1 MSSKV
6 IISTDSTADLSPEI
20 EQRFDIRD
28 FHLPIVIGE
37 ETKRDGLTIHTT
49 DIFDYKER
57 TGNLT
62 KTSAANVAEYEEY
75 FRKLS
80 ENGEHIIHFTIS
92 SDMSSAYRNACL
104 AADEVGSVFV
114 IDSRNLSTGIGLLV
128 LKACDLRD
136 SGMEA
141 VAIANKI
148 RSITDNVRASFVLD
162 TLEYMKKGGRC
173 SSVVALGANLLKLK
187 PCIEVIDGKMEV
199 AKKYRGKINE
209 VYKQYILDHLPE
221 KSKLDT
227 TRVFIT
233 HTCVYDDSAKQMA
246 KMVEDMGIFDEVFE
260 TTAGCSVS
268 VHCGPGTLG
277 ILFIEK

>member
-20 EQRFDIRD
+20 VQRFDIRV
-28 FHLPIVIGE
+28 FHLPIVIGD

-80 ENGEHIIHFTIS
+80 ENGELVIHFTIS
-92 SDMSSAYRNACL
+92 SDMSSSYRNACI
-104 AADEVGSVFV
+104 AADEVGSAFV

-148 RSITDNVRASFVLD
+148 RSITNKVRASFVLD

-233 HTCVYDDSAKQMA
+233 STCVYDDSAKQMA
-246 KMVEDMGIFDEVFE
+246 KMVEEMGVFDEVFE